1 MPKMRGAGGCNES
14 CEELAMIKPWVFGFL
29 PERKPSSGFLTSE
42 PLLALASLDLACRD
56 HCPGVSA
63 TFTTTAFDHSGS
75 RWLGISDLIT
85 EPEGPSGCKQPF
97 DRRSTIEQAMAV
109 TASCHQH
116 QPDGW
121 SALSR
126 QRLVRATDKM
136 CRRITA
142 IASPL

>member
-1 MPKMRGAGGCNES
+1 MPKMRDAGGCNES

-75 RWLGISDLIT
+75 RWLGINDLIT
-85 EPEGPSGCKQPF
+85 EPEGPSF
-97 DRRSTIEQAMAV
+97 ISRTVARNRVDRPRS
-109 TASCHQH
+109 
-116 QPDGW
+116 
-121 SALSR
+121 
-126 QRLVRATDKM
+126 
-136 CRRITA
+136 
-142 IASPL
+142 